1 MAYGPR
7 VAAVPPADDVPG
19 APLAAEVLGA
29 WSGLRPGLEE
39 WRPYGTW
46 APGVRAEDLLAP
58 SVEVWVRHEPEVKAW
73 LARAEE
79 ADVVEL
85 ELVGAPPGEL
95 DRVALAFTTPGAR
108 GLDVAVPRTLV
119 DLTARAAL
127 LAGDPLV
134 LTVSTTPGPLE
145 PLWWARTPDH
155 DPDLT
160 FVTGPGALREA
171 VVRAGR

>member
-1 MAYGPR
+1 VTYGPA
-7 VAAVPPADDVPG
+7 VAAVPPAEHPTG
-19 APLAAEVLGA
+19 APLRAVVLGA
-29 WSGLRPGLEE
+29 WPGLRTGLEE
-39 WRPYGTW
+39 WRPYGAW
-46 APGVRAEDLLAP
+46 AGDDRADDRLAP

-85 ELVGAPPGEL
+85 ELVPPPPADL
-95 DRVALAFTTPGAR
+95 DRLALAFTTPGAR
-108 GLDVAVPRTLV
+108 GLDVAVPRALLE
-119 DLTARAAL
+119 LTARAAIL
-127 LAGDPLV
+127 GGDPLV
-134 LTVSTTPGPLE
+134 LTVTTTPGPLE

-160 FVTGPGALREA
+160 FVTEPAALRAA